1 MRLDAHQHYWD
12 YAANAQD
19 FAWMTEDLVAIR
31 QNFLPADLA
40 PLRTQAGIEGTIAV
54 QAREVE
60 AETDFLLELAAR
72 DSSIRGVVGWIDLCA
87 PDIETRLEH
96 YADASALKGYRML
109 IHDRADPDF
118 ADSADHARGV
128 GCLAKHGLTYDLLL
142 RTIHLP
148 AAIRLV
154 DRMANQP
161 FVVDHI
167 AKPLMDGSDWDE
179 WEKGIR
185 AIAERE
191 HVLCK
196 LSGMVTEADWS
207 NWQAQ
212 TFKPYLDTV
221 LEAFGPNRLMIG
233 SDWPVCTLA
242 GNYGETLAV
251 VEDWAAA
258 LSADEQAAILGLTCA
273 RFYSV

>member
-1 MRLDAHQHYWD
+1 
-12 YAANAQD
+12 
-19 FAWMTEDLVAIR
+19 
-31 QNFLPADLA
+31 
-40 PLRTQAGIEGTIAV
+40 
-54 QAREVE
+54 
-60 AETDFLLELAAR
+60 
-72 DSSIRGVVGWIDLCA
+72 
-87 PDIETRLEH
+87 
-96 YADASALKGYRML
+96 
-109 IHDRADPDF
+109 
-118 ADSADHARGV
+118 
-128 GCLAKHGLTYDLLL
+128 
-142 RTIHLP
+142 
-148 AAIRLV
+148 
-154 DRMANQP
+154 
-161 FVVDHI
+161 
-167 AKPLMDGSDWDE
+167 MDGSDWDA

-191 HVLCK
+191 NVLCK

-242 GNYGETLAV
+242 GNYAETLAV